1 MNITQELFGLIAGK
15 EVYIFTISHS
25 SGASI
30 QVSNYG
36 ATWISAVVPDRV
48 GVMSDVLLGYKELE
62 GYLSDTNYMG
72 STVGR
77 FANRINKARFTLH
90 DQLYMLDKNDGE
102 NTNHGGY
109 RGIHKQVFDVSLT
122 GNAVVFSLKS
132 PDGEAGFPGNV
143 SMQVSY
149 TFTEDLQVAIRF
161 RATTDKDT
169 YLNLTNHA
177 YINLAGTGNILQH
190 SLYIPSSDMLETD
203 EYFIPTGKI
212 LPVQDTVF
220 DFSHMKPVEA
230 GMDMMN
236 EQIIRNK
243 GFNHC
248 YPIFQTPDGDHVRH
262 AATLSEHV
270 SGRKLEVFTTLPSV
284 LVYSAGFLVSLLP
297 GKSGKNYQPFDG
309 ICLEAQY
316 YPDSPNQP
324 HFPSCILRKD
334 DTYDH
339 TIEFR
344 FSVD

>member
-334 DTYDH
+334 AMYDH

-344 FSVD
+344 FSVE

>member
-1 MNITQELFGLIAGK
+1 MKITQELFGLIAGK

-262 AATLSEHV
+262 AATLSEPV
-270 SGRKLEVFTTLPSV
+270 SGRKMEVFTTLPSV